1 MSTPSMPLRS
11 ARKPLNLA
19 KLATIFALIFS
30 LAFGL
35 CSVSGISISGGGS
48 YRAAQLLI
56 TTSLFIEGVCVV
68 ALLALAVVAI
78 FRARRKS

>member
-1 MSTPSMPLRS
+1 MSSPSMPLRS

-19 KLATIFALIFS
+19 KLTTIFALIFS

-48 YRAAQLLI
+48 YRVAQFLI
-56 TTSLFIEGVCVV
+56 TTSLFIEGVCVI
-68 ALLALAVVAI
+68 ALLALLVVAI
-78 FRARRKS
+78 LRRRKTI